1 MITNDEQI
9 VTMTRTE
16 IKNLLTRFAEAQ
28 CLSDVDDLS
37 GLLTDDF
44 KLVGP
49 LGFVLPKQEWL
60 EQFRTGMLQIQSL
73 EWDEI
78 DIRTH
83 AYAYFA
89 IAIGWLTQAATYAR
103 KPADGQFR
111 VTAIAIG
118 HGTSW
123 HLAGAHYSPI
133 AAPLGTPE
141 SHEDGS
147 VRPDVG

>member
-1 MITNDEQI
+1 MITSDEQI
-9 VTMTRTE
+9 VSMTRTE
-16 IKNLLTRFAEAQ
+16 IKALLTRFAEAQ
-28 CLSDVDDLS
+28 RVANVDDLS
-37 GLLTDDF
+37 GTLTDDF

-49 LGFVLPKQEWL
+49 LGFIVRKHEWL
-60 EQFRTGMLQIQSL
+60 EQFRTGVLRIEAL

-89 IAIGWLTQAATYAR
+89 IAIGRLTQAATYAR

-111 VTAIAIG
+111 VTAIVIG
-118 HGTSW
+118 SGTTW

-133 AAPLGTPE
+133 GGAK
-141 SHEDGS
+141 
-147 VRPDVG
+147 

>member
-9 VTMTRTE
+9 VSMTRTE
-16 IKNLLTRFAEAQ
+16 VNDLLTRFAEAQ
-28 CLSDVDDLS
+28 RLSNVDELS
-37 GLLTDDF
+37 VLLTDDF

-49 LGFVLPKQEWL
+49 LGFIVAKQEWL
-60 EQFRTGMLQIQSL
+60 EQFRTGMLQIESL

-83 AYAYFA
+83 AYAHFA
-89 IAIGWLTQAATYAR
+89 IAIARLTQTATYAR

-111 VTAIAIG
+111 VTAMAIG
-118 HGTSW
+118 SGTSW

-133 AAPLGTPE
+133 AAP
-141 SHEDGS
+141 
-147 VRPDVG
+147 

>member
-1 MITNDEQI
+1 
-9 VTMTRTE
+9 V
-16 IKNLLTRFAEAQ
+16 
-28 CLSDVDDLS
+28 SDVDELT

-49 LGFVLPKQEWL
+49 LGFVVPKQDWL
-60 EQFRTGMLQIQSL
+60 KQFRAGTLEIQSL

-78 DIRTH
+78 DIRTR
-83 AYAYFA
+83 AYAYSA
-89 IAIGWLTQAATYAR
+89 IAIGRLTQAASYAR

-118 HGTSW
+118 QGTTW

-133 AAPLGTPE
+133 AAP
-141 SHEDGS
+141 
-147 VRPDVG
+147 

>member
-9 VTMTRTE
+9 VTITRSE
-16 IKNLLTRFAEAQ
+16 INDLLTRFAEAQ
-28 CLSDVDDLS
+28 RLSGVDELS

-49 LGFVLPKQEWL
+49 LGFVVAKEEWL
-60 EQFRTGMLQIQSL
+60 EQFRTGRLQIQSL

-89 IAIGWLTQAATYAR
+89 IAIGRLTQAATYMGN
-103 KPADGQFR
+103 PADGEFR
-111 VTAIAIG
+111 VTAVAIG

-123 HLAGAHYSPI
+123 HLAGAHYTPI
-133 AAPLGTPE
+133 AAP
-141 SHEDGS
+141 
-147 VRPDVG
+147 

>member
-1 MITNDEQI
+1 MITSDEQI
-9 VTMTRTE
+9 VTATRGE
-16 IKNLLTRFAEAQ
+16 ITDLLIRFAEAQ
-28 CLSDVDDLS
+28 RRSDVDDLS

-49 LGFVLPKQEWL
+49 LGFVVPKQKWL
-60 EQFRTGMLQIQSL
+60 EQFRTGMLEIQSL

-83 AYAYFA
+83 AYAHFA
-89 IAIGWLTQAATYAR
+89 LAIGRLTQAGTHAGKA
-103 KPADGQFR
+103 AAGQFR

-118 HGTSW
+118 QGTSW

-133 AAPLGTPE
+133 AAP
-141 SHEDGS
+141 
-147 VRPDVG
+147 

>member
-1 MITNDEQI
+1 MTTSDEQI
-9 VTMTRTE
+9 VTETRTE
-16 IKNLLTRFAEAQ
+16 IKALLTRFAEAQ
-28 CLSDVDDLS
+28 RLSDVDGLS
-37 GLLTDDF
+37 GLLTEDF

-49 LGFVLPKQEWL
+49 LGFVVPKQEWL
-60 EQFRTGMLQIQSL
+60 EKFRTDMLQIQSL

-83 AYAYFA
+83 AYAHFA
-89 IAIGWLTQAATYAR
+89 IAIGRLTQAATFAQ
-103 KPADGQFR
+103 KPADGEFR

-133 AAPLGTPE
+133 AAP
-141 SHEDGS
+141 
-147 VRPDVG
+147 

>member
-16 IKNLLTRFAEAQ
+16 IKDLLARFAEAQ
-28 CLSDVDDLS
+28 RLADVDHLS
-37 GLLTDDF
+37 ALLTDDF
-44 KLVGP
+44 ELVGP
-49 LGFVLPKQEWL
+49 LGFVLPKREWL
-60 EQFRTGMLQIQSL
+60 EHFRTGMLQIQSL

-83 AYAYFA
+83 AYASFA
-89 IAIGWLTQAATYAR
+89 IAIGRLTQTASYAG
-103 KPADGQFR
+103 KPADSQFR

-133 AAPLGTPE
+133 AAP
-141 SHEDGS
+141 
-147 VRPDVG
+147 

>member
-16 IKNLLTRFAEAQ
+16 IKDLLARFAEAQ
-28 CLSDVDDLS
+28 RLSDVDHLS

-44 KLVGP
+44 ELVGP
-49 LGFVLPKQEWL
+49 LGFVVPKEEWL
-60 EQFRTGMLQIQSL
+60 EQFRTGRLRIQYL
-73 EWDEI
+73 EWDELE
-78 DIRTH
+78 IRTH

-89 IAIGWLTQAATYAR
+89 IAIGRLTQTASYAQ

-133 AAPLGTPE
+133 AAP
-141 SHEDGS
+141 
-147 VRPDVG
+147 

>member
-1 MITNDEQI
+1 MITSDEQI
-9 VTMTRTE
+9 VTMTRME
-16 IKNLLTRFAEAQ
+16 IKDLLARFAEAQ
-28 CLSDVDDLS
+28 RLSEVDDLS

-49 LGFVLPKQEWL
+49 RGFVLPKREWL
-60 EQFRTGMLQIQSL
+60 EQFRTGRLQIQSL

-89 IAIGWLTQAATYAR
+89 VAIGRLTQTATYAR

-111 VTAIAIG
+111 VTAMAIG

-133 AAPLGTPE
+133 AAP
-141 SHEDGS
+141 
-147 VRPDVG
+147 

>member
-1 MITNDEQI
+1 VITNDEQI
-9 VTMTRTE
+9 VTMTRSE
-16 IKNLLTRFAEAQ
+16 ITDLLARFAQAQ
-28 CLSDVDDLS
+28 RLPDVDELS

-49 LGFVLPKQEWL
+49 LGFVVPKEEWL
-60 EQFRTGMLQIQSL
+60 EQFRSGRLQIQSL

-89 IAIGWLTQAATYAR
+89 IAIGRLTQAVTYAG

-123 HLAGAHYSPI
+123 HLAGAHYSGIP
-133 AAPLGTPE
+133 A
-141 SHEDGS
+141 
-147 VRPDVG
+147 RQPDATTTTSDTDRE

>member
-16 IKNLLTRFAEAQ
+16 IKDLLTRFAEAQ
-28 CLSDVDDLS
+28 RLSDVDELS
-37 GLLTDDF
+37 GMLTDDF

-49 LGFVLPKQEWL
+49 LGFVVPKQEWL
-60 EQFRTGMLQIQSL
+60 EQLRTGRLQIQSL

-83 AYAYFA
+83 AYAHFA
-89 IAIGWLTQAATYAR
+89 IAIGRVTQAATYAR

-133 AAPLGTPE
+133 AAP
-141 SHEDGS
+141 
-147 VRPDVG
+147 

>member
-1 MITNDEQI
+1 MTTSDEQI
-9 VTMTRTE
+9 VTTTRTE
-16 IKNLLTRFAEAQ
+16 IKALLTRFAEAQ
-28 CLSDVDDLS
+28 RLSDVDDLS
-37 GLLTDDF
+37 GLLTEDF

-49 LGFVLPKQEWL
+49 LGFVVPKQEWL

-89 IAIGWLTQAATYAR
+89 IAIGRLTQAATFAR
-103 KPADGQFR
+103 KAADGQFR

-118 HGTSW
+118 HGTTW

-133 AAPLGTPE
+133 AAP
-141 SHEDGS
+141 
-147 VRPDVG
+147 

>member
-9 VTMTRTE
+9 VAMTRTE
-16 IKNLLTRFAEAQ
+16 INDLLTRFAEAQ
-28 CLSDVDDLS
+28 RLSDVDELR

-44 KLVGP
+44 KVVGP
-49 LGFVLPKQEWL
+49 LGFVVPKQEWL
-60 EQFRTGMLQIQSL
+60 KQFRTGMLQIKSL

-89 IAIGWLTQAATYAR
+89 IAIARLTQAATYAR
-103 KPADGQFR
+103 KPADSQFR

-133 AAPLGTPE
+133 AAP
-141 SHEDGS
+141 
-147 VRPDVG
+147 

>member
-1 MITNDEQI
+1 MTTSDEQI
-9 VTMTRTE
+9 VTETRTE
-16 IKNLLTRFAEAQ
+16 IKALLTRFAEAQ
-28 CLSDVDDLS
+28 RLSDVDDLS
-37 GLLTDDF
+37 GLLTEDF

-49 LGFVLPKQEWL
+49 LGFVVPKQEWL
-60 EQFRTGMLQIQSL
+60 EKFRTYMLQIQSL

-83 AYAYFA
+83 AYAHFA
-89 IAIGWLTQAATYAR
+89 IAIGRLTQAATFAQ
-103 KPADGQFR
+103 KPADGEFR

-133 AAPLGTPE
+133 AAP
-141 SHEDGS
+141 
-147 VRPDVG
+147 

>member
-1 MITNDEQI
+1 MTISDEQI
-9 VTMTRTE
+9 VTETRTE
-16 IKNLLTRFAEAQ
+16 IKALLTRFAEAQ
-28 CLSDVDDLS
+28 RLSDVDDLS
-37 GLLTDDF
+37 GLLTEDF

-49 LGFVLPKQEWL
+49 LGFVVPKQEWL
-60 EQFRTGMLQIQSL
+60 EKFRTGMLQIQSL

-83 AYAYFA
+83 AYAHFA
-89 IAIGWLTQAATYAR
+89 IAIGRLTQAATFAQ

-133 AAPLGTPE
+133 AAP
-141 SHEDGS
+141 
-147 VRPDVG
+147 

>member
-1 MITNDEQI
+1 MTTSDKEIL
-9 VTMTRTE
+9 TMTRAE
-16 IKNLLTRFAEAQ
+16 ITDLLTRFAEAQ
-28 CLSDVDDLS
+28 RLSDVDELS

-49 LGFVLPKQEWL
+49 LGFVVPKQAWL
-60 EQFRTGMLQIQSL
+60 EQLRTGMLQIQSL

-83 AYAYFA
+83 AYACFA
-89 IAIGWLTQAATYAR
+89 IAIGRLRQAATYAR
-103 KPADGQFR
+103 KPADGEFR
-111 VTAIAIG
+111 VTAIATG

-133 AAPLGTPE
+133 AAP
-141 SHEDGS
+141 
-147 VRPDVG
+147 